1 MFSVFEAFFI
11 WFGVKLNSIIEFFF
25 LIKKMYL
32 RIVIRDGLLKHMVL
46 LERSFVESFFILIMI
61 ACI

>member
-25 LIKKMYL
+25 NQKMYL

-46 LERSFVESFFILIMI
+46 LERSFVESFFILIIMI

>member
-32 RIVIRDGLLKHMVL
+32 CIVIRDGLLKHMVL
-46 LERSFVESFFILIMI
+46 LERSFVQSFFI
-61 ACI
+61 